1 MNDVLGVV
9 LLFFLVLLNAFFVA
23 AEFAIVK
30 VRGTRVAELAAEGG
44 LRARVAEHLVSHLD
58 AYLSATQLGITM
70 ASLGL
75 GWVGEPALSHLL
87 EPPLDRVGL
96 ASATT
101 LHAASAILAFAVIT
115 FLHIVIGELAP
126 KSVAIRKPEATAL
139 WVALPLRWFYLIFRP
154 LIWFFNSAANLVL
167 RVIRLTPANQS
178 ELAHSEEELRMILLA
193 SQQGGHI
200 DEVEQAL
207 MRRAL
212 TFGERAVGEIMVPRT
227 EMAGLPTDVTIAAAL
242 EEVAVSN
249 HTRYPVYEEDLDETI
264 GYVHVK
270 ELYRADLGKPVRSVL
285 RPIGFISETASI
297 EVALQ
302 RFQSTRTPLA
312 IVVDEHGGTAGLVT
326 IQDVVEELIGE
337 VQDEFDRDNPLV
349 EPREDGTFSVDGGA
363 RVDYLEESIGL
374 QITETGFPTLGGRVF
389 EQLQRRPK
397 AGDEVEV
404 GNFRARVLEVDGLRI
419 TRVLMES
426 CDSPEHPDA
435 DTTTGGGSGGEGSV
449 AEPRA
454 PIAP

>member
-1 MNDVLGVV
+1 MNDILGVF
-9 LLFFLVLLNAFFVA
+9 LLLLLVLLNAFFVA

-44 LRARVAEHLVSHLD
+44 LRARMADHLVSHLD

-75 GWVGEPALSHLL
+75 GWIGEPALSHLI
-87 EPPLDRVGL
+87 EPPLARIGM
-96 ASATT
+96 SSPTT
-101 LHAASAILAFAVIT
+101 LHAVSAILAFAVIT

-126 KSVAIRKPEATAL
+126 KSVAIRKAEATAL

-167 RVIRLTPANQS
+167 RAINLTPPNKA
-178 ELAHSEEELRMILLA
+178 ELAHSEEELRMILTA
-193 SQQGGHI
+193 SQEGGHI

-227 EMAGLPTDVTIAAAL
+227 EMAGLPTDVSIAVAL

-270 ELYRADLGKPVRSVL
+270 ELYRADASKPVRSAL

-349 EPREDGTFSVDGGA
+349 EPRENGAFSVDGGA
-363 RVDYLEESIGL
+363 RIEYLEDALGL
-374 QITETGFPTLGGRVF
+374 RMNGAGFPTLGGRVF
-389 EQLQRRPK
+389 EQLQRRPRV
-397 AGDEVEV
+397 GDEVRV

-419 TRVLMES
+419 TRVLMEPS
-426 CDSPEHPDA
+426 DSPEHTD
-435 DTTTGGGSGGEGSV
+435 GNESSGGPGNV
-449 AEPRA
+449 GTAAQARTPFA
-454 PIAP
+454 P

>member
-1 MNDVLGVV
+1 MNDILGI
-9 LLFFLVLLNAFFVA
+9 LLLLLLVLLNAFFVA

-30 VRGTRVAELAAEGG
+30 VRGTRVTELAAEGG
-44 LRARVAEHLVSHLD
+44 RRARVAEHLVSHLD

-75 GWVGEPALSHLL
+75 GWVGEPALAHLI
-87 EPPLDRVGL
+87 EPPLDRIGL
-96 ASATT
+96 ASPTT
-101 LHAASAILAFAVIT
+101 LHAASAVLAFAVIT

-126 KSVAIRKPEATAL
+126 KSVAIRKAEATSL
-139 WVALPLRWFYLIFRP
+139 WVAYPLRWFYLVFRP
-154 LIWFFNSAANLVL
+154 LIWLFNSAANLVL
-167 RVIRLTPANQS
+167 RAIHLTPANEA
-178 ELAHSEEELRMILLA
+178 ELAHSEEELRMILTA
-193 SQQGGHI
+193 SQAGGHI
-200 DEVEQAL
+200 DEIEQAL

-249 HTRYPVYEEDLDETI
+249 HTRYPVYEDDLDETI

-270 ELYRADLGKPVRSVL
+270 ELYRADRTKPVRSVL

-337 VQDEFDRDNPLV
+337 VQDEFDREAPVV
-349 EPREDGTFSVDGGA
+349 EQTSNGGYSVDGGA
-363 RVDYLEESIGL
+363 RMDHLADILDLHVSEE
-374 QITETGFPTLGGRVF
+374 GFPTLGGRVF

-397 AGDEVEV
+397 VGDEVQV
-404 GNFRARVLEVDGLRI
+404 GNFQARVLEVEGLRI
-419 TRVLMES
+419 SRVHLVPITLQTSEKENGES
-426 CDSPEHPDA
+426 NQ
-435 DTTTGGGSGGEGSV
+435 TTGSGWESGEGN
-449 AEPRA
+449 
-454 PIAP
+454 